1 MKTMLLATLSAA
13 AMLVAATAL
22 AQDASPTPGHDQAPG
37 QQFHITVDD
46 LPAPVPVD
54 PKAPVN
60 PPKKVERGEHLPLV
74 PEGFQLKLYIENF
87 GAARRLAV
95 DAENVVMLAQQDQ
108 HRIMKLRDIENDGFA
123 DTGGLVL
130 EQAANPFGLAFVTNG
145 EFEGDL
151 LVADQDAVYR
161 IPLASVGFNIGQVT
175 PDGMFGEVAGHISHE
190 VAYDAKASQVYVS
203 VGSVNNVAV
212 EEGNKATIQRVNLD
226 GSDPVTFAS
235 GLRNVTGMDF
245 EPGSNALYAVVMER
259 DGMGDQLVPD
269 FLARID
275 EGDHFGWPYQY
286 TGGFVQ
292 PELQDQL
299 PKLKAAKMPDVL
311 FEAHSAPLDMVFIP
325 DSWPEEYRGDALV
338 ALHGSSGASVPTGY
352 KVVRVPFTDGKP
364 DGSYE
369 NFMTG
374 FWVSG
379 DATAEVWG
387 RPAALAFGPDG
398 GLYVSDDFGGT
409 IWKVMPHDIAL
420 ANQQKAMQPP
430 VANP

>member
-1 MKTMLLATLSAA
+1 MKTVLLAGLSATTMLWA
-13 AMLVAATAL
+13 AAAL
-22 AQDASPTPGHDQAPG
+22 AQATATPGHDQAPG

-54 PKAPVN
+54 PNAPSN
-60 PPKKVERGEHLPLV
+60 PPKKIERGEHLPII
-74 PEGFQLKLYIENF
+74 PAGFGLKLYIENF

-95 DAENVVMLAQQDQ
+95 SADNVLMLSQQDQ

-123 DTGGLVL
+123 DAGGLVL
-130 EQAANPFGLAFVTNG
+130 EQAANPFGLAFITNG

-151 LVADQDAVYR
+151 LLADQDAVYR
-161 IPLASVGFNIGQVT
+161 IPLASVGFHIGQVT
-175 PDGMFGEVAGHISHE
+175 PDGLFGAPAGHLAHE
-190 VAYDAKASQVYVS
+190 VAYDPKTSQVYVG

-212 EEGNKATIQRVNLD
+212 EEGNKATIQRINLD
-226 GSDPVTFAS
+226 GTGGITFAT

-292 PELQDQL
+292 PEFQDSL

-311 FEAHSAPLDMVFIP
+311 FEAHSAPLDMIFIP

-338 ALHGSSGASVPTGY
+338 ALHGSSSASAPTGY

-364 DGSYE
+364 DGTYE

-379 DATAEVWG
+379 DKTAEVWG
-387 RPAALAFGPDG
+387 RPASLAFAPDG
-398 GLYVSDDFGGT
+398 ALFVGDDFGNT
-409 IWKVMPHDIAL
+409 IWKVL
-420 ANQQKAMQPP
+420 PP
-430 VANP
+430 GYVPMAPVEE